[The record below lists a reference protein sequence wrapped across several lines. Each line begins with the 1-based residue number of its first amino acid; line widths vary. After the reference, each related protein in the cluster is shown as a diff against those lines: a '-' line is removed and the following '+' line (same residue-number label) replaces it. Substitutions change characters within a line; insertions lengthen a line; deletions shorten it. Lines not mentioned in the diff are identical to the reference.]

1 MDCVQFYSLFGA
13 VQLDV
18 FFVQLIFRF
27 NHIRIVRDAVNRA
40 YLLTLRLIVMA
51 NTLGA
56 LVGIYLVNI
65 DALRNR
71 VVRALRFTDITIDA
85 LVGDL
90 ERH

>member
-51 NTLGA
+51 NAFGTQTGINHINLFTLRDCRIRA
-56 LVGIYLVNI
+56 LGFADIAI
-65 DALRNR
+65 DAFIGN
-71 VVRALRFTDITIDA
+71 
-85 LVGDL
+85 
-90 ERH
+90 H